1 MLRDLITRLSGR
13 GSSSA
18 ADRLIEAARAAR
30 ERGELD
36 AASQALL
43 KALELDPESLAA
55 RNELAVVL
63 LALGRAEQALQ
74 LLRWVLKRA
83 PDLAAAH
90 TNCGIAWQDLGRPD
104 EALAHFRRAA
114 ALEPDSA
121 SARNNLALCLRRLDR
136 HDEAEPELR
145 RALQLSP
152 GDVWTATNLATL
164 LRDLG
169 RPLEA
174 RTLLEPHLAPH
185 PDAVDLRCALAAALQ
200 DLGDLDGARAH
211 YDAALASQPGFG
223 AARLGRGMLRLSCAE
238 FGAGW
243 DDYEGRYD
251 SVETPRRGYPFPE
264 WDGGGLA
271 GRSVLVYAEQGL
283 GDEIMF
289 ANCLPDLIAEAG
301 RVTVECDPR
310 LAPLFAR
317 SFPRAA
323 VFGVSRTEAH
333 AWLDHA
339 GTIDVQVAAGS
350 LPRRYRRAAQDFP
363 RHSGYLHPDVERVRH
378 YRERLAALGPGRK
391 VGLAWRGGLVR
402 TRRAVRSVE
411 PEQLAPLLARTDLR
425 FVSLQHGEVDQDLA
439 RMRSAAGTAPV
450 HWPEVPANPDDAAA
464 LMAALDSTITICS
477 SVVHLG
483 GAVGARVLAMVPA
496 TPEWRYLRSGD
507 RLPWY
512 PSVELLRQSRS
523 GDWAMVIERVAQRV

>member
-1 MLRDLITRLSGR
+1 
-13 GSSSA
+13 
-18 ADRLIEAARAAR
+18 
-30 ERGELD
+30 
-36 AASQALL
+36 
-43 KALELDPESLAA
+43 
-55 RNELAVVL
+55 
-63 LALGRAEQALQ
+63 
-74 LLRWVLKRA
+74 
-83 PDLAAAH
+83 
-90 TNCGIAWQDLGRPD
+90 
-104 EALAHFRRAA
+104 
-114 ALEPDSA
+114 
-121 SARNNLALCLRRLDR
+121 
-136 HDEAEPELR
+136 
-145 RALQLSP
+145 
-152 GDVWTATNLATL
+152 
-164 LRDLG
+164 
-169 RPLEA
+169 
-174 RTLLEPHLAPH
+174 
-185 PDAVDLRCALAAALQ
+185 
-200 DLGDLDGARAH
+200 
-211 YDAALASQPGFG
+211 
-223 AARLGRGMLRLSCAE
+223 
-238 FGAGW
+238 
-243 DDYEGRYD
+243 
-251 SVETPRRGYPFPE
+251 
-264 WDGGGLA
+264 
-271 GRSVLVYAEQGL
+271 
-283 GDEIMF
+283 MF
-289 ANCLPDLIAEAG
+289 ANCLPDVIAEAG
-301 RVTVECDPR
+301 RVTIECDPR

-323 VFGVSRTEAH
+323 VFGVPRIEAH
-333 AWLDHA
+333 AWLDHV
-339 GTIDVQVAAGS
+339 GTVDVQVAAGS
-350 LPRRYRRAAQDFP
+350 LPRRYRRTAQDFP

-523 GDWAMVIERVAQRV
+523 GDWATVIERVAQRV